1 MILSVIYRKLVND
14 KCDVKKAFICM
25 TRSLETAH
33 QQECPDG
40 FIAYK
45 SDCFYHSQLKA
56 DYKDGQ
62 VQCALRGSRIVAI
75 KDRAVYDFIRAWAI
89 TNKFGDFYL
98 GFNFT
103 TNSTEITATYSDG
116 KPFNKSI
123 DYDFDDERDKF
134 GHKECSYL
142 KKGISYKPRDISCSE
157 LLEQVCQWNSKYKN
171 II

>member
-1 MILSVIYRKLVND
+1 MHLIYRKLVND
-14 KCDVKKAFICM
+14 RCDVKKAYVCM
-25 TRSLETAH
+25 TVSLETAH

-89 TNKFGDFYL
+89 ANKFVDFYL

-103 TNSTEITATYSDG
+103 TINTEITATYSDG

-123 DYDFDDERDKF
+123 DYDFDGERDKF

-142 KKGISYKPRDISCSE
+142 KKGISYKPRDIPCSE
-157 LLEQVCQWNSKYKN
+157 LLEQVCQWNRKYKT
-171 II
+171 IK